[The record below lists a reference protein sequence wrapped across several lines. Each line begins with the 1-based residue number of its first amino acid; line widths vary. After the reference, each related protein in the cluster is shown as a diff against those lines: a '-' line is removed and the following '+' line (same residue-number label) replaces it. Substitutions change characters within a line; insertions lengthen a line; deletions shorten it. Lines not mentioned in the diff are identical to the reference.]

1 MKVLAKSLFFTLAM
15 LSLPQFG
22 VASTVAL
29 VSTLDIS
36 QPYDYT
42 PPPYYGWQDTPA
54 FDQDFA
60 ATLNLGDTLDY
71 TINFLPGQLLSVTDL
86 SMVWAFLYSDTS
98 TNVVVT
104 GQFSF
109 LDSKGN
115 AILTSNTK
123 TDEEGA
129 SSFGQIFDQSDF
141 ASIPTHLT
149 FSGIHYVGTFNSSVP
164 PVDSMTLIV
173 PAFFYNTVPEP
184 STFALVGF
192 GGLLAVGLRR
202 KTA

>member
-15 LSLPQFG
+15 LSLPEFC
-22 VASTVAL
+22 VASTVA
-29 VSTLDIS
+29 VVANLDIS

-42 PPPYYGWQDTPA
+42 PPPYYGWQNFDPNFTPA
-54 FDQDFA
+54 
-60 ATLNLGDTLDY
+60 TLTVGDTLDY
-71 TINFLPGQLLSVTDL
+71 TINFLPGQSLSVTDL
-86 SMVWAFLYSDTS
+86 SMVWAFLYSDAS
-98 TNVVVT
+98 TNVQVT
-104 GQFSF
+104 GKISF
-109 LDSKGN
+109 LDSMGN
-115 AILTSNTK
+115 AILTSNSK

-149 FSGIHYVGTFNSSVP
+149 FSGIHYVGTFNSSEP
-164 PVDSMTLIV
+164 PVDSMTLVV

-192 GGLLAVGLRR
+192 GGLLAIRFRR